1 MQGAGFELDRSVQPN
16 LPSCMQEKAAA
27 LRVIFVPWFEAA
39 NGTYQVEE
47 EADLRYWHKTDIP
60 ADTLNV
66 RYRGVKR
73 T

>member
-1 MQGAGFELDRSVQPN
+1 
-16 LPSCMQEKAAA
+16 
-27 LRVIFVPWFEAA
+27 VPWLEAA

-47 EADLRYWHKTDIP
+47 EADLRYWHKTDIS